1 MVREQPAR
9 PDELGILAELNFH
22 FFLKLRYDAGVED
35 DGDEIKR
42 LIIKAGQATE
52 FEWAVKELVTK
63 NGMSPHE
70 AEAAVIDSFRPQIKK
85 QFGTPRKKKTAP
97 APKAPIVLPEQRTE
111 VRERPKSANVLDDI
125 KWAYEHYALPKA
137 ELAKAMRTA
146 PGGAL
151 SILAQLQD
159 PENDTFK
166 RTFWTGM
173 VPKLVAHQKA
183 VEDESKR
190 GMRSAAILDMIDR
203 ILTEAEHAAR
213 PSPPNASGESP
224 VPSLPDPPG

>member
-1 MVREQPAR
+1 V
-9 PDELGILAELNFH
+9 DED
-22 FFLKLRYDAGVED
+22 Y
-35 DGDEIKR
+35 DEIER
-42 LIIKAGQATE
+42 LLIKAGQA
-52 FEWAVKELVTK
+52 AELDYVVRDLIK
-63 NGMSPHE
+63 SGMTPVE
-70 AEAAVIDSFRPQIKK
+70 AKQHALESYRPQVKPTY
-85 QFGTPRKKKTAP
+85 GTPRKKKTAP
-97 APKAPIVLPEQRTE
+97 KPKEPLVLPEQRTD

-203 ILTEAEHAAR
+203 ILTEAENAAR
-213 PSPPNASGESP
+213 PSPPVPAGEP
-224 VPSLPDPPG
+224 EVPSVPDPAG